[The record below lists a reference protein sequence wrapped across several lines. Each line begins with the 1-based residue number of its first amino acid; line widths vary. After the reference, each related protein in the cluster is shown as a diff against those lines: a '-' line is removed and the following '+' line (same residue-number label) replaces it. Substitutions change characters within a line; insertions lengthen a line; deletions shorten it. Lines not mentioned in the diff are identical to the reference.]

1 MCSSTPLPC
10 PAALLKPPLTYLAI
24 PQWPVLELLILR
36 AFTPDMPLR
45 RAGTPERR
53 VGKHRQEKETS
64 QGKKQVLRGTEPAE
78 ELLQTTLVL
87 PWEPRPLS
95 KELCSLLTSLGQER
109 PSPVTN
115 PCSSHLL
122 QHRRCRESKN
132 GQKPSAWMQTVPC
145 THRH

>member
-1 MCSSTPLPC
+1 MFA
-10 PAALLKPPLTYLAI
+10 PAALLKPPLNYLAI

-64 QGKKQVLRGTEPAE
+64 QGKNQVLRDTEPAE

-87 PWEPRPLS
+87 PWAPRPLS

-109 PSPVTN
+109 PSPVTQ
-115 PCSSHLL
+115 PLL
-122 QHRRCRESKN
+122 KSPLTAQEVQ
-132 GQKPSAWMQTVPC
+132 GVQKWAETFCMDADSALYS
-145 THRH
+145 